1 MPGQCSLFFGCI
13 PRQEPGQ
20 GSRWDIAT
28 GMKLSSTEV
37 PVPKQP
43 PPQEATSAVPTP
55 HSPIHRDGW
64 RLYREWSLGWPEAC
78 RDIQTRCLRS
88 RQQQRVTE
96 QPVPLLTQMHSR
108 GSAGRS
114 IQHRAPHG
122 NRTDAQHEGQRK
134 SSLQMS
140 TCHLWILMRADQ
152 QLKCIHA
159 PLVIRER
166 RCRRRAH
173 AMACGGTS
181 GSAGPGEVW

>member
-1 MPGQCSLFFGCI
+1 MQPQHPPVLF
-13 PRQEPGQ
+13 
-20 GSRWDIAT
+20 T
-28 GMKLSSTEV
+28 GMDRGS
-37 PVPKQP
+37 
-43 PPQEATSAVPTP
+43 
-55 HSPIHRDGW
+55 
-64 RLYREWSLGWPEAC
+64 RLYRERSLGRAEGC
-78 RDIQTRCLRS
+78 RDIQTHCLRS
-88 RQQQRVTE
+88 WQQQRVTE

-122 NRTDAQHEGQRK
+122 NRTDAQHEGQCK

-159 PLVIRER
+159 PLVIRKT

-173 AMACGGTS
+173 TTACRGTS